1 MTWLRIG
8 RRGVP
13 PHPNPLPGY
22 GERGRVAPSSPRS
35 RGEDTGEGRDGDC
48 RARSPE
54 RAGAQSVRASAQSVR
69 ASAQSVRTLPAIA
82 VLLLLAAGCRQVGA
96 INRFSG
102 QRALG
107 HVEALCEFGPRPV
120 GSEANLE
127 AGDYIARTL
136 EAYGWTVEF
145 QEFGYRG
152 ERVRN
157 IIGKRGSGPVVVLGT
172 HYDTRSVTDRDP
184 VDRSGAVLGANDGGS
199 GTAVLLELARVLDR
213 SATDEVEIWLAFFDA
228 SDQGELSAWPWC
240 VGAREMAN
248 TLAVRPEYVL
258 VIDMVG
264 DADQQFYYEW
274 SSSLWLLEKV
284 WRLAEEKGYGA
295 HFTPEYRHQLEY
307 DHTPFFQWGIPAA
320 VVIDFDYPYWHT
332 QHDTLDKVSADSLQR
347 IGDVLETL
355 LEQEP
360 LPGDAEG
367 NQDTTTQ

>member
-1 MTWLRIG
+1 L
-8 RRGVP
+8 
-13 PHPNPLPGY
+13 
-22 GERGRVAPSSPRS
+22 ER
-35 RGEDTGEGRDGDC
+35 
-48 RARSPE
+48 RAR
-54 RAGAQSVRASAQSVR
+54 AVRALLVISV
-69 ASAQSVRTLPAIA
+69 V
-82 VLLLLAAGCRQVGA
+82 LLAAGCRQVGA
-96 INRFSG
+96 ISRFSG

-107 HVEALCEFGPRPV
+107 HVKALCDLGPRPV
-120 GSEANLE
+120 GSEANLK

-136 EAYGWTVEF
+136 EAYGWAVEF

-152 ERVRN
+152 ERIRN
-157 IIGKRGSGPVVVLGT
+157 IIGKRGAGPVIILGT
-172 HYDTRSVTDRDP
+172 HYDTRSVADLDP
-184 VDRSGAVLGANDGGS
+184 ADRSGAVLGANDGGS
-199 GTAVLLELARVLDR
+199 GVAVLLELARVLDR
-213 SATDEVEIWLAFFDA
+213 SATEGVEIWLAFFDA

-248 TLAVRPEYVL
+248 TLSVRPEYAL

-264 DADQQFYYEW
+264 DADQCFYYEW

-284 WRLAEEKGYGA
+284 WRIAEGKGYGQ
-295 HFTPEYRHQLEY
+295 HFQAEYRHQLEH

-360 LPGDAEG
+360 LPGTVKGD
-367 NQDTTTQ
+367 QDTTTSHAK